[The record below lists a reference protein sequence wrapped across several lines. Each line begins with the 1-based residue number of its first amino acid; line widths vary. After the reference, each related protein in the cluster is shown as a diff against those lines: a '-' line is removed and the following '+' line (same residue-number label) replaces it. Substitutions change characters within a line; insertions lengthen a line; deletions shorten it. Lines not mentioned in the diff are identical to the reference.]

1 MNAPNTVLSWWRG
14 GEVGVVV
21 AVVVVVVVARDH
33 IDMMKRY
40 KVVMCVTWRWSRRG
54 AAVSA

>member
-1 MNAPNTVLSWWRG
+1 MNAPVLRGCG
-14 GEVGVVV
+14 GEVGVV
-21 AVVVVVVVARDH
+21 AVVVVVVARDH